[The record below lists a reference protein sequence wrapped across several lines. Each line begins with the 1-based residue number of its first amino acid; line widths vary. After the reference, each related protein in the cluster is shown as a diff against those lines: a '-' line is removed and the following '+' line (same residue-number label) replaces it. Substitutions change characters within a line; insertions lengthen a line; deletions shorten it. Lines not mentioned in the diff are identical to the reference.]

1 MGGGN
6 AQKSETARLRNLKD
20 AGKEGAS
27 GGGAAGAA
35 ARSGAGFS
43 EDALKA
49 KQAAELREIDGLQH
63 QPPPHQTST
72 LTA

>member
-35 ARSGAGFS
+35 ARSGAGFQGRPQGQ
-43 EDALKA
+43 A
-49 KQAAELREIDGLQH
+49 AAELREIDGLQTSA
-63 QPPPHQTST
+63 TST
-72 LTA
+72 PDEHTDS